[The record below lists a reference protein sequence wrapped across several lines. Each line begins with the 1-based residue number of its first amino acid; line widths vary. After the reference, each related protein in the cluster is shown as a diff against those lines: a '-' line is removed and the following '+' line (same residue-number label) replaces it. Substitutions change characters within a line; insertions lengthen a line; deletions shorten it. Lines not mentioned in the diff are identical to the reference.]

1 VKERGRGGRGR
12 KGRGRKGRGRRG
24 KGRGIRQ
31 EEDIVKGVQ

>member
-1 VKERGRGGRGR
+1 MKERGRGGRGR